1 MNLGENLK
9 NYRNK
14 FSLSQEILAEKIYVS
29 RQTISN
35 WENEKTYPDINSL
48 VLLSEVFGISIDEL
62 IKGDIETMKEIINS
76 NDINKFNKSSSI
88 FSILFLIMIISPVPL
103 IYFFGKLG
111 IIVWVLIAI
120 LGVYAATVV
129 ERQKKK
135 FDIQSYKEIVAFTE
149 GEKLDEIAKAKEEGK
164 RPYQK
169 LMLAL
174 FFALL
179 TILMA
184 VIFIMILK

>member
-1 MNLGENLK
+1 
-9 NYRNK
+9 
-14 FSLSQEILAEKIYVS
+14 
-29 RQTISN
+29 
-35 WENEKTYPDINSL
+35 
-48 VLLSEVFGISIDEL
+48 
-62 IKGDIETMKEIINS
+62 MKEIINS
-76 NDINKFNKSSSI
+76 SDINKFNKSSSI

-179 TILMA
+179 TIFMA
-184 VIFIMILK
+184 VIFILILK